1 MPVSRKRVRAQS
13 ANPPQRSEKTSNSPT
28 VNQENQRDSDAVSDS
43 FSDSAVNPNYGGPT
57 VPPASE
63 RSPNGGLSSAAVGGA
78 LAVRCGAVQPSR
90 CMLNTD
96 KTAKLL
102 GWVKDVEATH
112 AEPFKCASILAARLG
127 ATPQPDGSTELGF
140 WVPELDR
147 KQVQEGF
154 IEVLTPLD
162 PVDFAAHDVQT
173 QWHVQR
179 VALEKNGEY
188 LWGVVDGLT
197 PGDKNKVGSFYQI
210 RYQDPESKE
219 WVTHRDHFA
228 ASLPYGAFAP
238 AELYDVRK
246 MQSQR
251 QDLEYF
257 AQISKPGPSG
267 EPPRQNAPTN
277 ILQVHV
283 RTASERGSIAG
294 LTERFERLAEKIR
307 NNEELSPEDE
317 ILASYDSVQL
327 LPIEPTIEHEGEDG
341 FFQIDSDKEGNVN
354 VRLKKPDITN
364 WGYDNVMVGTPAIAP
379 TLLETRRPDELLKLI
394 ETLHTFPGSPIKV
407 VFDVVYGHIDN
418 QAVGLVED
426 RFIAGQGMYGKTV
439 NYRDPVVRAQMLEM
453 QRRKSNYGVDGV
465 RVDGAQD
472 FKYWDESV
480 GTLKYDDDY
489 LKEMSA
495 VPQEIGGHTYYP
507 WMVFEDGRPWP
518 DDDWEQ
524 KSTYREVTDQQPHAF
539 QWGPLTFAHNT
550 PMVIP
555 FWLNKAW
562 RAREVAQFGERWIT
576 GAANHDTLR
585 RGAQVP
591 TEESIDP
598 RLGKDLMETI
608 AHAYDQE
615 AATLWTYAFMPG
627 VPMEFLQANARA
639 PWAFVRN
646 TDDRYGVKVA
656 SEESRFLEWR
666 VDEAS
671 FVQPDKFPRLKTLGF
686 QDYASLKTFWRALEQ
701 VNTATGDDL
710 DKTAKAMAAFDCP
723 DNIKPLTVP
732 RLKQLAR
739 AYMDDLHEYV
749 NVDAHKDKLEQ
760 KNTRFGVEARKFR
773 KEHSWLANN
782 FGPGD
787 VFQVKDPSEGAAVF
801 YGVRTSPDRSE
812 QLLFVGNMQGVDTTI
827 NIRELD
833 LPGLPKDGWE
843 CVFTTP
849 GFGNA
854 QGIDQ
859 DITFKNASAV
869 VFRRTLQDA

>member
-1 MPVSRKRVRAQS
+1 MPVSRKRVSAQS
-13 ANPPQRSEKTSNSPT
+13 ANTSKGPT
-28 VNQENQRDSDAVSDS
+28 KKATTKKVETTETGGIDALQDS
-43 FSDSAVNPNYGGPT
+43 FAGTDSQSTLGSTQVASFNEQASKGGMVPT
-57 VPPASE
+57 
-63 RSPNGGLSSAAVGGA
+63 AVGGA
-78 LAVRCGAVQPSR
+78 FAIRCGAVQPTR
-90 CMLNTD
+90 CTLNAA
-96 KTAKLL
+96 KTSQLL
-102 GWVKDVEATH
+102 GWVRDVEATH
-112 AEPFKCASILAARLG
+112 ADAFKCASTLALRLG
-127 ATPQPDGSTELGF
+127 ATPQADGSTELGF
-140 WVPELDR
+140 WVPELER
-147 KQVQEGF
+147 KQIGEAF

-162 PVDFAAHDVQT
+162 AVDFTAHDVQS

-179 VALEKNGEY
+179 VPLEKNGEY
-188 LWGVVDGLT
+188 LWGVVDGLH
-197 PGDKNKVGSFYQI
+197 PGDKDKVGSFYQI
-210 RYQDPESKE
+210 RYQDPESEE
-219 WVTHRDHFA
+219 WCTHRDHFA
-228 ASLPYGAFAP
+228 TSLPYGAFAP
-238 AELYDVRK
+238 AELYDMNK

-251 QDLEYF
+251 KDLEYF
-257 AQISKPGPSG
+257 SQVAKPDASG
-267 EPPRQNAPTN
+267 KPPRQSAPTN

-294 LTERFERLAEKIR
+294 LTERFEKLAKKIR
-307 NNEELSPEDE
+307 YHEELTPEDE

-327 LPIEPTIEHEGEDG
+327 LPIEPTIEHEGESG
-341 FFQIDSDKEGNVN
+341 FFQIDSNEEGNVN
-354 VRLKKPDITN
+354 VRLRKPDITN
-364 WGYDNVMVGTPAIAP
+364 WGYDNVMVGTPAVAP
-379 TLLETRRPDELLKLI
+379 TLLETKRPDELLKLI
-394 ETLHTFPGSPIKV
+394 ETLHTFPNSPIKII
-407 VFDVVYGHIDN
+407 FDVVYGHIDN

-472 FKYWDESV
+472 FKYWDEAA

-495 VPQEIGGHTYYP
+495 VPQEIGGHKYYP

-555 FWLNKAW
+555 FWLNKVW
-562 RAREVAQFGERWIT
+562 RAKEVAQFGARWIT

-666 VDEAS
+666 VDDSS

-686 QDYASLKTFWRALEQ
+686 QDYPSLKTFWRALEQ

-710 DKTAKAMAAFDCP
+710 DKTAVAMAAFDVP
-723 DNIKPLTVP
+723 EKIKPLTVD

-760 KNTRFGVEARKFR
+760 THTRFGVEARKFR
-773 KEHSWLANN
+773 KDHDWLANN
-782 FGPGD
+782 FGPDD
-787 VFQVKDPSEGAAVF
+787 VFQVKDPSEGAAIF
-801 YGVRTSPDRSE
+801 SGVRTSPDRSE
-812 QLLFVGNMQGVDTTI
+812 QLLFVGNMQGVDTEL
-827 NIRELD
+827 NIREL
-833 LPGLPKDGWE
+833 GLPELAKIGWE

-849 GFGNA
+849 GFEGA
-854 QGIDQ
+854 QGIDD
-859 DITFKNASAV
+859 DITFKNATAV
-869 VFRRTLQDA
+869 VFRRSLQDA